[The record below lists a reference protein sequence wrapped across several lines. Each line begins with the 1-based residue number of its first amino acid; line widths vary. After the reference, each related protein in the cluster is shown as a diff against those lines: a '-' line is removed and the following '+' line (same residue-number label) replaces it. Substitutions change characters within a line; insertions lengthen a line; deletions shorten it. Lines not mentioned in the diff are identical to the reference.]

1 MVNAKFTLRPHFR
14 LLRVVVAPCA
24 ALASFTCASFTAPPP
39 DAPGGVERPIRC
51 ATPEGQRRYL
61 KRLRGAEDRAL
72 EYEYVGPILGPSGVV
87 LDQFDVENPAP
98 DARSAGAAALDAF
111 RSRPERPDRIR
122 IYMNLYVEGCET
134 AAPPGFRLSGESPDD
149 LDDLDAADSPDAP

>member
-1 MVNAKFTLRPHFR
+1 MVNAKFTLSAVFRRIHFACA
-14 LLRVVVAPCA
+14 LL
-24 ALASFTCASFTAPPP
+24 ALFVSFTCASFNAPPP
-39 DAPGGVERPIRC
+39 EAPGGVERPIRC

-61 KRLRGAEDRAL
+61 KRLRGADNRAL
-72 EYEYVGPILGPSGVV
+72 EYEYIGPILGPEGVV

-98 DARSAGAAALDAF
+98 DARSAGAAALDVF

-134 AAPPGFRLSGESPDD
+134 VAPPGFRLSGESS
-149 LDDLDAADSPDAP
+149 ASP

>member
-1 MVNAKFTLRPHFR
+1 MVNAKFTLTSAFR
-14 LLRVVVAPCA
+14 LVGFAG
-24 ALASFTCASFTAPPP
+24 ALAAVLTGFTCASFTAPPP

-61 KRLRGAEDRAL
+61 KRLRGADDRAL
-72 EYEYVGPILGPSGVV
+72 EYEYAGPILGPQGVV

-98 DARSAGAAALDAF
+98 DSRSAGAAALDVF
-111 RSRPERPDRIR
+111 RSRPVRADRIR

-134 AAPPGFRLSGESPDD
+134 VAPPGFRLSGESS
-149 LDDLDAADSPDAP
+149 ASP